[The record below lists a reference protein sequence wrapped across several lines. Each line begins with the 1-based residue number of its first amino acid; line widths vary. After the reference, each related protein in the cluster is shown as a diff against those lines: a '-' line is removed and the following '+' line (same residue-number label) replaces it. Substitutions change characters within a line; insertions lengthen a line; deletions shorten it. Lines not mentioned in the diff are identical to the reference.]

1 VYRKQVRRRRAVL
14 ALLIVGSFALLTFTY
29 SQGSNGIQHGVSAI
43 FSPVQAAADRALKP
57 ARDLVNWF
65 GETFDAK
72 GENGKLRTELEA
84 SRSELVEAKSALAEN
99 RELRGLLKLDRS
111 GRIPPGYEEVTGR
124 VVGRSP
130 TVWFAD
136 VTIDLGSGD
145 GVRVGDPV
153 VNGDGTEGALV
164 GEVTAVDGGSSRV
177 RLLVDGTSSVT
188 GKVVPLGVDGLL
200 SAKVGEPNRL
210 ILDFLNQSKRLHKGQ
225 LVVTAGWRGTGI
237 EARFP
242 PNLPIGEIVK
252 ASIVEQEAQEQVEV
266 EPFADFHNLNRVQ
279 VLTGGSRG

>member
-225 LVVTAGWRGTGI
+225 LVVTAGWRGSGI

>member
-1 VYRKQVRRRRAVL
+1 MYRKQVRRRRAVL

-225 LVVTAGWRGTGI
+225 LVVTAGWRGSGI

>member
-1 VYRKQVRRRRAVL
+1 MYRKQVRRRRAVL